1 MVGHCAASGGA
12 CRLNCPFPYRT
23 SQSVRFLPKWLQIR
37 SHEPRGGRALRRVPN
52 SIRGEEALLSGA
64 STHVGRAP
72 RENGLRKQD
81 TMSSLFSM
89 KGRVS
94 RRQYAFASLMISLV
108 SYIFVAAIG
117 WISATS
123 DTGFRDA
130 TLLGL
135 IVMAASL
142 VVQGVFSVRRL
153 HDLGRRGREVWLI
166 LVPFYNIYFM
176 LVLCFSRGTHSEEK
190 NGPAPA

>member
-1 MVGHCAASGGA
+1 MG
-12 CRLNCPFPYRT
+12 N
-23 SQSVRFLPKWLQIR
+23 
-37 SHEPRGGRALRRVPN
+37 
-52 SIRGEEALLSGA
+52 LL
-64 STHVGRAP
+64 
-72 RENGLRKQD
+72 
-81 TMSSLFSM
+81 SM

-94 RRQYAFASLMISLV
+94 RREYVFASLVISLV
-108 SYIFVAAIG
+108 SYVFVAAIG

-135 IVMAASL
+135 IVMAASI

-153 HDLGRRGREVWLI
+153 HDLGRPGRDVWLI

-176 LVLCFSRGTHSEEK
+176 LILCFTRGNHENE

>member
-1 MVGHCAASGGA
+1 VRQLDGARAA
-12 CRLNCPFPYRT
+12 R
-23 SQSVRFLPKWLQIR
+23 
-37 SHEPRGGRALRRVPN
+37 E
-52 SIRGEEALLSGA
+52 
-64 STHVGRAP
+64 RAP
-72 RENGLRKQD
+72 KED
-81 TMSSLFSM
+81 AMSNLLSM

-108 SYIFVAAIG
+108 SYVFVAAIG

-135 IVMAASL
+135 IVMVASV

-153 HDLGRRGREVWLI
+153 HDLGRPGRDVWLI

-176 LVLCFSRGTHSEEK
+176 LVLCFSRGAHAESK

>member
-1 MVGHCAASGGA
+1 MGS
-12 CRLNCPFPYRT
+12 
-23 SQSVRFLPKWLQIR
+23 
-37 SHEPRGGRALRRVPN
+37 
-52 SIRGEEALLSGA
+52 LL
-64 STHVGRAP
+64 
-72 RENGLRKQD
+72 
-81 TMSSLFSM
+81 SM

-94 RRQYAFASLMISLV
+94 RREYAFASLMISLV
-108 SYIFVAAIG
+108 SYAFVAAIG

-130 TLLGL
+130 TVLGL
-135 IVMAASL
+135 IVIAASV

-153 HDLGRRGREVWLI
+153 HDLGRPGRDVWLI

-176 LVLCFSRGTHSEEK
+176 LILCFTRGNHAKNE